1 MISVVKN
8 SDYTALVEPRLGNTI
23 GRWISFAS
31 ACRPLGLVALSPDTR
46 VNGDWGCGYNLAD
59 NHIVGFSHIHDWQ
72 SGGILVMPFTGD
84 VTAGWQSPFSRD
96 TEICKPG
103 YHRVHLDRYAIT
115 AELTATARCGI
126 HRYTFP
132 SESGMGVPPMSRQR
146 SRLLA
151 SEGLKTSSQDA
162 ALLIDLHSQCGPCEM
177 QSASLVQIDARTLEG
192 SVVNG
197 PTIRKPKPHPV
208 YFVLTLDTDATLEPF
223 DPARVQARLSLGRP
237 AAPVTIR
244 VGISYTSLKAARAN
258 LQSETASKSFDQL
271 HAEARADWNDHLS
284 RIAVE
289 GGDPVRR
296 ARFYTD
302 LYFSLLGRRTVSDA
316 AGTYFDHTGQ
326 LPAIRQIPLA
336 ADGRPTHRHF
346 SSDAF
351 WGVQWSLAPLW
362 ALAYPELMDEFCHSL
377 TDMYRN
383 GGYIPRGPAGGADTF
398 VMTSAQSTPF
408 FACAINNG
416 LHRPADPAVTYAA
429 LRKNHFPGGLMS
441 KAGYEHTTCKGGGIE
456 DYIALGYIPEDLPP
470 VGMHTHGAAQ
480 TIEHAYNDWALAQL
494 AASLG
499 HTSDAELFTARS
511 RNYRNLFDPSLGF
524 CRPRER
530 DGSWTEPF
538 EPSQKKGWTEAN
550 AWTFTY
556 HSAHDV
562 PGLISAF
569 GSREAFLARLEEAFE
584 RSEQQ
589 RFFAPRDHHNVIPLD
604 FGNEPALATAH
615 LFQLAGRPDRTQFW
629 LRRVIDTIKAGNTP
643 EDTWGGDEDQGI
655 MGAWNVLVSIG
666 LFSATG
672 ACENPARYQLTA
684 PLFDRVII
692 TLPAGR
698 SLVITTTGL
707 DPAATNYTE
716 SATFNGRPLTDLELT
731 HADLTS
737 GGELH
742 LTIST
747 FPGGLTASAL

>member
-1 MISVVKN
+1 MSVP
-8 SDYTALVEPRLGNTI
+8 DYTSLVEPRLGNTI

-59 NHIVGFSHIHDWQ
+59 THIVGFSHIHDWQ
-72 SGGILVMPFTGD
+72 SGGILVMP
-84 VTAGWQSPFSRD
+84 VTSEVSSDWQSPFSRD

-103 YHRVHLDRYAIT
+103 YHRVHLDRYGIT
-115 AELTATARCGI
+115 AELTATTRTGI

-132 SESGMGVPPMSRQR
+132 
-146 SRLLA
+146 A
-151 SEGLKTSSQDA
+151 DTDA
-162 ALLIDLHSQCGPCEM
+162 ALLIDLASQCGPCAM
-177 QSASLVQIDARTLEG
+177 LDAHLVQTTPRTLEG
-192 SVVNG
+192 SVTNG
-197 PTIRKPKPHPV
+197 PTIRKPKNHPV
-208 YFVLTLDTDATLEPF
+208 YFVLTLDTDTTLEPF
-223 DPARVQARLSLGRP
+223 DLARVQARLSLGRP
-237 AAPVTIR
+237 TAPVTIK
-244 VGISYTSLKAARAN
+244 VGVSYTSLEAARAN
-258 LQSETASKSFDQL
+258 LAAEAAGKTFDQL
-271 HAEARADWNDHLS
+271 HAEARDDWNNQLS

-289 GGDPVRR
+289 GGDPTRR

-302 LYFSLLGRRTVSDA
+302 LYFSLLGRRTVSDVT
-316 AGTYFDHTGQ
+316 GTYFDHTG
-326 LPAIRQIPLA
+326 PAPVIRQIPLDA
-336 ADGRPTHRHF
+336 SGHPTHRHF

-362 ALAYPELMDEFCHSL
+362 SLAYSELMDEFCHSL

-416 LHRPADPAVTYAA
+416 LHHPDDPTATYAA

-441 KAGYEHTTCKGGGIE
+441 KAGYEHVTCKGGGIE

-480 TIEHAYNDWALAQL
+480 TIEHSYNDWALAQL
-494 AASLG
+494 AAALG
-499 HTSDAELFTARS
+499 HTDDAGIFTRRS
-511 RNYRNLFDPSLGF
+511 RNYRNLFDPAVGF

-538 EPSQKKGWTEAN
+538 DPSQKKGWTEAN

-562 PGLISAF
+562 PGLIQCF
-569 GSREAFLARLEEAFE
+569 GSRDAFVARLEEAFVL
-584 RSEQQ
+584 SEQQ
-589 RFFAPRDHHNVIPLD
+589 KFFAPRDHHNLIPLD

-629 LRRVIDTIKAGNTP
+629 LRRVIDTIKSGNSPT
-643 EDTWGGDEDQGI
+643 DTWGGDEDQGI

-672 ACENPARYQLTA
+672 ACENPARYQITP
-684 PLFDRVII
+684 PLFDRIAI
-692 TLPAGR
+692 RLPAAR
-698 SLVITTTGL
+698 TLLITTTGL
-707 DPAATNYTE
+707 DPAVTNYTE
-716 SATFNGRPLTDLELT
+716 SVTFNGRPLTTLELT
-731 HADLTS
+731 HTDLFT

-742 LTIST
+742 IALSAQ
-747 FPGGLTASAL
+747 PAGLSQPRT

>member
-1 MISVVKN
+1 MP
-8 SDYTALVEPRLGNTI
+8 DYTALVEPRLGNTI

-31 ACRPLGLVALSPDTR
+31 ACRPFGLVALSPDTR

-72 SGGILVMPFTGD
+72 SGGILVMPVTGD
-84 VTAGWQSPFSRD
+84 VPATAGPEGWQSPFSRD

-103 YHRVHLDRYAIT
+103 YHRVHLDRYGIT
-115 AELTATARCGI
+115 AELTATTRAGA

-132 SESGMGVPPMSRQR
+132 
-146 SRLLA
+146 A
-151 SEGLKTSSQDA
+151 DTDA
-162 ALLIDLHSQCGPCEM
+162 AILIDLASQCGPCEM
-177 QSASLVQIDARTLEG
+177 LDAQLVQINARTLEG

-197 PTIRKPKPHPV
+197 PTVRKPKTHPV
-208 YFVLTLDTDATLEPF
+208 YFVLTLDTDATLEAF

-237 AAPVTIR
+237 TAPVTIK
-244 VGISYTSLKAARAN
+244 VGVSYTSLAAARAN
-258 LQSETASKSFDQL
+258 LAAEMGDKTFDVL
-271 HAEARADWNDHLS
+271 RAEARDDWNAHLG
-284 RIAVE
+284 RIAIE
-289 GGDPVRR
+289 GGDSTRH

-302 LYFSLLGRRTVSDA
+302 LYFALLGRRTVSDA
-316 AGTYFDHTGQ
+316 TGTYFDNTGAT
-326 LPAIRQIPLA
+326 PVVRQIPLTS
-336 ADGRPTHRHF
+336 DGRPHHRHF

-362 ALAYPELMDEFCHSL
+362 AIVYPEIVDEFCHSL
-377 TDMYRN
+377 MDMYRN
-383 GGYIPRGPAGGADTF
+383 GGLIPRGPAGGADTF
-398 VMTSAQSTPF
+398 VMTSAQTTPF
-408 FACAINNG
+408 FACALNNG
-416 LHRPADPAVTYAA
+416 LYTPDDAEEVYQA

-441 KAGYEHTTCKGGGIE
+441 KAGYEHTTCQGGGIE
-456 DYIALGYIPEDLPP
+456 DYIALGYIPEDLPKT
-470 VGMHTHGAAQ
+470 GFHTNGAAQ
-480 TIEHAYNDWALAQL
+480 TIEHAFNDWALAQV
-494 AASLG
+494 ATTLG
-499 HTSDAELFTARS
+499 HTDDAKLFTQRS
-511 RNYRNLFDPSLGF
+511 QNYRNLFDPSVGF

-562 PGLISAF
+562 PGLIACF
-569 GSREAFLARLEEAFE
+569 GSRDAFVARLEEAFE
-584 RSEQQ
+584 RSEKQK
-589 RFFAPRDHHNVIPLD
+589 FFAPRDHHNLIPLD

-629 LRRVIDTIKAGNTP
+629 LRRVIDTIKAGNSP

-684 PLFDRVII
+684 PLFERVTIQ
-692 TLPAGR
+692 LPAGR
-698 SLVITTTGL
+698 TLVITTSGL
-707 DPAATNYTE
+707 TPDATNYTE
-716 SATFNGRPLTDLELT
+716 SITFNGKPLNTLELT
-731 HADLTS
+731 HAALFA

-742 LTIST
+742 V
-747 FPGGLTASAL
+747 GLSPAPAGLSLSRI

>member
-1 MISVVKN
+1 M
-8 SDYTALVEPRLGNTI
+8 SDLTSLVEPRLGNTI

-59 NHIVGFSHIHDWQ
+59 NVIVGFSHIHDWQ
-72 SGGILVMPFTGD
+72 SGGILVMPVTGN
-84 VTAGWQSPFSRD
+84 VTDSWKSSFSRD
-96 TEICKPG
+96 TEICQPG
-103 YHRVHLDRYAIT
+103 YHRVHLDRHGIT

-126 HRYTFP
+126 HRHTFP
-132 SESGMGVPPMSRQR
+132 
-146 SRLLA
+146 A
-151 SEGLKTSSQDA
+151 GLREDA
-162 ALLIDLHSQCGPCEM
+162 ALLLDLHSQCGPCEM
-177 QSASLVQIDARTLEG
+177 SDAQLVQIDARTLEG

-197 PTIRKPKPHPV
+197 PTMRKPKPHPV

-223 DPARVQARLSLGRP
+223 APDRVQARLALGRP
-237 AAPVTIR
+237 TAPVTIK
-244 VGISYTSLKAARAN
+244 VGVSYTSIEAARAN
-258 LQSETASKSFDQL
+258 LAAETQGKSFDQL
-271 HAEARADWNDHLS
+271 RAEARADWNTQLG
-284 RIAVE
+284 RIVVE
-289 GGDPVRR
+289 GGDPTRR

-316 AGTYFDHTGQ
+316 AGTYFDNTGSA
-326 LPAIRQIPLA
+326 PVIRQIPLDA
-336 ADGRPTHRHF
+336 NGHPRHRHF

-362 ALAYPELMDEFCHSL
+362 ALAWPELMDEFCHSL

-383 GGYIPRGPAGGADTF
+383 CGYIPRGPAGGADTF
-398 VMTSAQSTPF
+398 VMTSAQTTPF

-416 LHRPADPAVTYAA
+416 LHRPDDLEETYQA

-441 KAGYEHTTCKGGGIE
+441 KAGYEHATCQGGGIE

-470 VGMHTHGAAQ
+470 VGMHTNGAAQ

-494 AASLG
+494 AQKLG
-499 HTSDAELFTARS
+499 HADDAALFTARS
-511 RNYRNLFDPSLGF
+511 RNYRNLFDPAVGF

-538 EPSQKKGWTEAN
+538 DPSQKKGWTEAN

-562 PGLISAF
+562 PGLIECF
-569 GSREAFLARLEEAFE
+569 GSREGFLARLEEAFVL
-584 RSEQQ
+584 SEQQ
-589 RFFAPRDHHNVIPLD
+589 KFFAPRDHHNLIPLD

-629 LRRVIDTIKAGNTP
+629 LRRVIDTIKSGNAPT
-643 EDTWGGDEDQGI
+643 DTWGGDEDQGI

-672 ACENPARYQLTA
+672 ACESPARYQLTA
-684 PLFDRVII
+684 PLFDRI
-692 TLPAGR
+692 TVRLAAGR
-698 SLVITTTGL
+698 TLTITTSGL
-707 DPAATNYTE
+707 DPAATGYIE
-716 SATFNGRPLTDLELT
+716 SATFNGRPLTCLELT
-731 HADLTS
+731 HADLFA

-742 LTIST
+742 V
-747 FPGGLTASAL
+747 ALAAQPAGFSRPRE

>member
-1 MISVVKN
+1 VTSVVKN
-8 SDYTALVEPRLGNTI
+8 SSQSPDYTALVEPRLGNTI

-59 NHIVGFSHIHDWQ
+59 THIVGFSHIHDWQ
-72 SGGILVMPFTGD
+72 SGGILVMPVTGD
-84 VTAGWQSPFSRD
+84 VTSDWQSPFSRD

-103 YHRVHLDRYAIT
+103 YHRVHLDRYGIT
-115 AELTATARCGI
+115 AELTATTRAGI

-132 SESGMGVPPMSRQR
+132 
-146 SRLLA
+146 A
-151 SEGLKTSSQDA
+151 DTDA
-162 ALLIDLHSQCGPCEM
+162 ALLIDLASQCGPCAM
-177 QSASLVQIDARTLEG
+177 LDARLVQIDARTLEG

-197 PTIRKPKPHPV
+197 PTIRKPKNHPV

-237 AAPVTIR
+237 AAPVTIK
-244 VGISYTSLKAARAN
+244 VGISYTSLEAARAN
-258 LQSETASKSFDQL
+258 LAAEAAGKTFDQL
-271 HAEARADWNDHLS
+271 HAEARADWNAHLS

-289 GGDPVRR
+289 GGDPTRR

-316 AGTYFDHTGQ
+316 AGTYFDHTG
-326 LPAIRQIPLA
+326 PEPVIRQIPLDA
-336 ADGRPTHRHF
+336 SGHPTHRHF

-362 ALAYPELMDEFCHSL
+362 SLAYPELMDEFCHSL

-408 FACAINNG
+408 FACALNNG
-416 LHRPADPAVTYAA
+416 LHVPSDSAATYAA

-480 TIEHAYNDWALAQL
+480 TIEHSYNDWALAQL
-494 AASLG
+494 ASALG
-499 HTSDAELFTARS
+499 HTADAALFTQRS
-511 RNYRNLFDPSLGF
+511 RNYRNLFDAAVGF

-538 EPSQKKGWTEAN
+538 DPSQKKGYTEAN

-562 PGLISAF
+562 PGLIECF
-569 GSREAFLARLEEAFE
+569 GSREAFIARLEEAFVL
-584 RSEQQ
+584 SEQQ
-589 RFFAPRDHHNVIPLD
+589 KFFAPRDHHNLIPLD

-629 LRRVIDTIKAGNTP
+629 LRRVIDTIKAGNAP
-643 EDTWGGDEDQGI
+643 ADTWGGDEDQGI

-672 ACENPARYQLTA
+672 ACESPARYQITS
-684 PLFDRVII
+684 PLFERI
-692 TLPAGR
+692 TIQFPAGR
-698 SLVITTTGL
+698 TLVINTTGL
-707 DPAATNYTE
+707 APFVTNYTE
-716 SATFNGRPLTDLELT
+716 RITFNGRPLTTLELT
-731 HADLTS
+731 YADLTS

-742 LTIST
+742 ITLSSQ
-747 FPGGLTASAL
+747 PAGLSLSHD

>member
-1 MISVVKN
+1 MP
-8 SDYTALVEPRLGNTI
+8 DYTDLVEPRLGNTI

-72 SGGILVMPFTGD
+72 SGGILMMPVTGD
-84 VTAGWQSPFSRD
+84 VDPTGGPEGWQSPFSRD
-96 TEICKPG
+96 TEVCKPG
-103 YHRVHLDRYAIT
+103 YHRVHLDRYGIT
-115 AELTATARCGI
+115 AELTATTRAGI

-132 SESGMGVPPMSRQR
+132 AGTD
-146 SRLLA
+146 A
-151 SEGLKTSSQDA
+151 S
-162 ALLIDLHSQCGPCEM
+162 LLIDLASQCGPCAM
-177 QSASLVQIDARTLEG
+177 LDARLVQIDARTVEG

-197 PTIRKPKPHPV
+197 PTIRKPKNHPV

-237 AAPVTIR
+237 AAPVTIK
-244 VGISYTSLKAARAN
+244 VGVSYTSLEAARAN
-258 LQSETASKSFDQL
+258 LTAEASGKTFDQL
-271 HAEARADWNDHLS
+271 HTEARDDWNAHLA
-284 RIAVE
+284 RIAVD
-289 GGDPVRR
+289 GGDPTRR

-302 LYFSLLGRRTVSDA
+302 LYFSLLGRRTVSDV
-316 AGTYFDHTGQ
+316 AGTYFDNTG
-326 LPAIRQIPLA
+326 PEPVIRQISL
-336 ADGRPTHRHF
+336 DSSGRPTHRHF

-362 ALAYPELMDEFCHSL
+362 SLAFPELMDEFCHSL
-377 TDMYRN
+377 MDMYRN
-383 GGYIPRGPAGGADTF
+383 GGIVPRGPAGGADTF

-408 FACAINNG
+408 FACALNNG
-416 LHRPADPAVTYAA
+416 LYHPDDAEEVYQA

-441 KAGYEHTTCKGGGIE
+441 KAGYEHATCKGGGIE

-480 TIEHAYNDWALAQL
+480 TIEHSYNDWTLAQL
-494 AASLG
+494 AAALG
-499 HTSDAELFTARS
+499 HTADADLFTQRS
-511 RNYRNLFDPSLGF
+511 RNYRNLFDPAVGF

-538 EPSQKKGWTEAN
+538 DPSQKKGWTEAN

-562 PGLISAF
+562 PGLIECF
-569 GSREAFLARLEEAFE
+569 GSRDAFVARLEEAFE
-584 RSEQQ
+584 LSEKQK
-589 RFFAPRDHHNVIPLD
+589 FFAPRDHHNLIPLD

-629 LRRVIDTIKAGNTP
+629 LRRVIDTIKAGNSP

-672 ACENPARYQLTA
+672 ACESPARYQLTA
-684 PLFDRVII
+684 PLFDRVTIK
-692 TLPAGR
+692 LPAGR
-698 SLVITTTGL
+698 TLTITTSGL
-707 DPAATNYTE
+707 TPAATNYTD
-716 SATFNGRPLTDLELT
+716 SITFDGKPLTTLELT
-731 HADLTS
+731 HADLFA

-742 LTIST
+742 VTLSAH
-747 FPGGLTASAL
+747 PAGLTA

>member
-1 MISVVKN
+1 MSAP
-8 SDYTALVEPRLGNTI
+8 DYASLVEPRLGNTI

-59 NHIVGFSHIHDWQ
+59 REIVGFSHIHDWQ
-72 SGGILVMPFTGD
+72 SGGILVMPVTGD
-84 VTAGWQSPFSRD
+84 IPATAGPEGFASPFSRA

-103 YHRVHLDRYAIT
+103 YHRVHLDRYGIT
-115 AELTATARCGI
+115 AELTATVHAGA

-132 SESGMGVPPMSRQR
+132 DG
-146 SRLLA
+146 
-151 SEGLKTSSQDA
+151 QDA
-162 ALLIDLHSQCGPCEM
+162 ALLIDLASQCGPCVM
-177 QSASLVQIDARTLEG
+177 LDAQLVQTSPRTLEG

-197 PTIRKPKPHPV
+197 PTIRKPKTHPV
-208 YFVLTLDTDATLEPF
+208 YFVITLDADATLEPF

-237 AAPVTIR
+237 AAPVTLK
-244 VGISYTSLKAARAN
+244 VGVSYTSIEAARAN
-258 LQSETASKSFDQL
+258 LHAEMQSKSFDDL
-271 HAEARADWNDHLS
+271 RAEAHADWNTHLA

-302 LYFSLLGRRTVSDA
+302 LYFSLLGRRTVSDV
-316 AGTYFDHTGQ
+316 AGTYFDNTG
-326 LPAIRQIPLA
+326 PASVIRQIPLDA
-336 ADGRPTHRHF
+336 SGRPHHRHF

-362 ALAYPELMDEFCHSL
+362 ALVYPEITDEFCHSL
-377 TDMYRN
+377 MDMYRN
-383 GGYIPRGPAGGADTF
+383 GGLIPRGPAGGADTF
-398 VMTSAQSTPF
+398 VMTSAQTTPF

-416 LHRPADPAVTYAA
+416 LYHPVDAGEVYQA

-441 KAGYEHTTCKGGGIE
+441 KAGYEHATCKGGGIE

-470 VGMHTHGAAQ
+470 VGYHTHGAAQ
-480 TIEHAYNDWALAQL
+480 TIEHAFNDWALAQV
-494 AASLG
+494 ARKLG
-499 HTSDAELFTARS
+499 HTADAELFTQRS
-511 RNYRNLFDPSLGF
+511 RNYRNLFDPAIGF

-530 DGSWTEPF
+530 NGAWTLPF
-538 EPSQKKGWTEAN
+538 APSQKKGWTEAN

-562 PGLISAF
+562 PGLVEAF
-569 GSREAFLARLEEAFE
+569 GSREAFIARLEEAFE
-584 RSEQQ
+584 LSEKQK
-589 RFFAPRDHHNVIPLD
+589 FFAPRDHHNLIPLD

-629 LRRVIDTIKAGNTP
+629 LRRVIDTIKAGNAP

-672 ACENPARYQLTA
+672 ACESPARYQLTA
-684 PLFDRVII
+684 PLFDRVTI

-698 SLVITTTGL
+698 TLVITTTGL
-707 DPAATNYTE
+707 DTAATNYVE
-716 SATFNGRPLTDLELT
+716 SVAFNGRPLTALELT
-731 HADLTS
+731 HADLFA

-742 LTIST
+742 AVLS
-747 FPGGLTASAL
+747 PCPAGLSAIH

>member
-1 MISVVKN
+1 MP
-8 SDYTALVEPRLGNTI
+8 DLTALVEPRLGNTI

-31 ACRPLGLVALSPDTR
+31 ACRPLGLIALSPDTR

-59 NHIVGFSHIHDWQ
+59 DHIVGFSHIHDWQ
-72 SGGILVMPFTGD
+72 SGGILIMPVTGD
-84 VTAGWQSPFSRD
+84 MPATAGPEGWKSSFSRD

-103 YHRVHLDRYAIT
+103 YHRVHLDRHGIT
-115 AELTATARCGI
+115 AELTATTRVGI

-132 SESGMGVPPMSRQR
+132 ADLRD
-146 SRLLA
+146 
-151 SEGLKTSSQDA
+151 DA

-177 QSASLVQIDARTLEG
+177 QSAHLTQTNPRTLEG
-192 SVVNG
+192 SVING
-197 PTIRKPKPHPV
+197 PTLRKPKPHPV
-208 YFVLTLDTDATLEPF
+208 HFVITLDADATLEPF

-237 AAPVTIR
+237 TAPVTIK
-244 VGISYTSLKAARAN
+244 VGVSYTSLAAARAN
-258 LQSETASKSFDQL
+258 LAAEAPADKTFDQL
-271 HAEARADWNDHLS
+271 RAEARADWNAQLS

-289 GGDPVRR
+289 GGDPTRR

-302 LYFSLLGRRTVSDA
+302 LYFSLLGRRTVSDV
-316 AGTYFDHTGQ
+316 AGTYFDNTG
-326 LPAIRQIPLA
+326 PAPRVRQIPLDA
-336 ADGRPTHRHF
+336 NGRPRHRHF

-362 ALAYPELMDEFCHSL
+362 ALAWPELMDEFCHSL

-398 VMTSAQSTPF
+398 VMTSAQTTPF

-416 LHRPADPAVTYAA
+416 LHHPDDLAETYQA
-429 LRKNHFPGGLMS
+429 LRKNHFPGGLMG
-441 KAGYEHTTCKGGGIE
+441 KAGYEHATCQGGGIE
-456 DYIALGYIPEDLPP
+456 DYITLGYIPEDLPP
-470 VGMHTHGAAQ
+470 VGMHTNGAAQ

-494 AASLG
+494 ADALG
-499 HTSDAELFTARS
+499 HADDAALFTARS
-511 RNYRNLFDPSLGF
+511 RNYRNLFDPALGF

-538 EPSQKKGWTEAN
+538 DPSQKKGWTEAN

-562 PGLISAF
+562 PGLIECF
-569 GSREAFLARLEEAFE
+569 GSRDAFVARLEEAFVL
-584 RSEQQ
+584 SEQQ
-589 RFFAPRDHHNVIPLD
+589 KFFAPRDHHNLIPLD

-629 LRRVIDTIKAGNTP
+629 LRRIIDTIKSGNAP

-672 ACENPARYQLTA
+672 ACESPARYQLTA
-684 PLFDRVII
+684 PLFERI
-692 TLPAGR
+692 TIALPAGR
-698 SLVITTTGL
+698 TLTITTSGL
-707 DPAATNYTE
+707 DPAVTGYTE
-716 SATFNGRPLTDLELT
+716 SITFNGKPLNTLELT
-731 HADLTS
+731 HADLFA

-742 LTIST
+742 VTLSAQ
-747 FPGGLTASAL
+747 PAGLKVKRARAD